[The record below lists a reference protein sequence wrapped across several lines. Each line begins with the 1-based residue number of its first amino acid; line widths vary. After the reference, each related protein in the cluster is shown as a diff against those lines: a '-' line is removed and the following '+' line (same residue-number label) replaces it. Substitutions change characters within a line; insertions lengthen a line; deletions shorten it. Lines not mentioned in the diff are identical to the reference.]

1 VLEGRIVRLEPLTAA
16 HGPGLRTAA
25 AHDEIWTWIRH
36 PPPAISDAEWE
47 AFLGGALAASAAGT
61 EAAFATLDART
72 GAPIGSTRFLTLRPE
87 HRGLEIGWTWLTPTA
102 WRTGANAEAK
112 LLQLT
117 HAFETL
123 GCLRVELK
131 TNARNRRSRV
141 AMARLGAT
149 HEGVFRRHQLLP
161 GIGDGVRDSAFF
173 SITDRDW
180 PAVRARLEARLS
192 R

>member
-1 VLEGRIVRLEPLTAA
+1 MRLEPLTAA
-16 HGPGLRTAA
+16 HGPGLRAAA
-25 AHDEIWTWIRH
+25 AHDEIWTWMRS
-36 PPPAISDAEWE
+36 PPPASSDAEWE
-47 AFLGGALAASAAGT
+47 SWFGAALAASTAGT

-72 GAPIGSTRFLTLRPE
+72 GTPIGSTRFLALRPE
-87 HRGLEIGWTWLTPTA
+87 HRGLEIGWTWLTPAA

-131 TNARNRRSRV
+131 THARNRRSRV

-149 HEGVFRRHQLLP
+149 HEGVSRRHQVTP
-161 GIGDGVRDSAFF
+161 GIGDGVRDSAWF

-180 PAVRARLEARLS
+180 PDVQARLEARLA